1 MYCRYAKTSI
11 WDNHKQCPLNVEVN
25 SIVSFIGSV
34 LCQLLF
40 HYSTI
45 LSTVIV
51 SGAKYLSSQ

>member
-34 LCQLLF
+34 PLSALF

-45 LSTVIV
+45 FNGNRC
-51 SGAKYLSSQ
+51 GAVPASDRN